1 MNIDQLKKRM
11 KRQAVGAILKW
22 SKPQRLKILIM
33 CMLNVILAGIG
44 LGITL
49 ATKGLIDGATAH
61 NRGEVQYYAL
71 ALVLCVIVSRG
82 SYLLLGLMNVKTGN
96 TFLKNMRGM
105 FLHELLK
112 KQYES
117 LDGIHSGELVN
128 RMFSDITIVKDG
140 VMEIPS
146 DLANMTVSFIGASL
160 ILISID
166 WKFIVLITVGSL
178 LGLAFIIIFRKPLK
192 TRHRKVQEAEGKLH
206 SILQETLENI
216 RLIKAS
222 GSEKKMEQQTEE
234 KQKQFFY
241 AQLNKGYF
249 SVYMGS
255 GINMAFQASW
265 LVCMLWGCY
274 GVYTK
279 NLTYGMLAALI
290 QLIGQIQGPIANA
303 AGMVSRIYGML
314 SSAERLEE
322 ILNLPE
328 ETEVVEQLSEDEKL
342 IAIQVQDLTFSYK
355 SDGTVVLHDLS
366 LNIEEGDFVAV
377 TGISG
382 SGKSTLFQL
391 LLGIYKPDAGSVSF
405 VLKTKNGET
414 RRENATRNT
423 RKLFAYVPQGNTL
436 FSGTLRENFCMFTE
450 KATDEEI
457 MKAAQIAC
465 IDEFILNLKEGL
477 DTLIGERGMG
487 LSEGQAQRIAVARA
501 LLSDAP
507 VLLLDESTSAL
518 DERTEA
524 ELLKNI
530 HCLKDKTCL
539 IVTHRRAALA
549 ICNRGIDM
557 ESQYIK
563 IREEAIK
570 K

>member
-1 MNIDQLKKRM
+1 MNIDQLKKILKKQTAR
-11 KRQAVGAILKW
+11 AILKW
-22 SKPQRLKILIM
+22 SKPQRLNIFIM

-49 ATKGLIDGATAH
+49 ATKGIIDGATAH
-61 NRGEVQYYAL
+61 NREKVQYYAL
-71 ALVLCVIVSRG
+71 ALVLCVIISRG

-96 TFLKNMRGM
+96 ILLKNMRNM
-105 FLHELLK
+105 FLHKLLK
-112 KQYES
+112 KQYET
-117 LDGIHSGELVN
+117 LDGVHSGELVN

-140 VMEIPS
+140 VMEIPA
-146 DLANMTVSFIGASL
+146 DLANMTVGFIGASL

-166 WKFIVLITVGSL
+166 WKFIVLIAVGSL
-178 LGLAFIIIFRKPLK
+178 LGLALIILFRKPLK
-192 TRHRKVQEAEGKLH
+192 NRHRKVQEAEGKLH
-206 SILQETLENI
+206 SILQEALENI

-222 GSEKKMEQQTEE
+222 GLEKKIEQQTEE
-234 KQKQFFY
+234 KQNRFFY

-249 SVYMGS
+249 SVYMGN

-265 LVCMLWGCY
+265 LICMLWGCY
-274 GVYTK
+274 GLYTK

-290 QLIGQIQGPIANA
+290 QLISQIQGPIANA

-322 ILNLPE
+322 ILDLPE
-328 ETEVVEQLSEDEKL
+328 EAEIVEQIGEDEKFM
-342 IAIQVQDLTFSYK
+342 AIQVQNLTFSYK
-355 SDGTVVLHDLS
+355 SDGAVVLHDLN
-366 LNIEEGDFVAV
+366 LNIEAGDFVAV
-377 TGISG
+377 TGVSG

-391 LLGIYKPDAGSVSF
+391 LLGIYKPDAGSVNF
-405 VLKTKNGET
+405 LFKTKSGET
-414 RRENATRNT
+414 RRKNATRNT

-436 FSGTLRENFCMFTE
+436 FSGTLRENLCMFTE
-450 KATDEEI
+450 QATDEEI
-457 MKAAQIAC
+457 MEAAYIAC
-465 IDEFILNLKEGL
+465 IDEFIRELKEGL

-524 ELLKNI
+524 ELLKKIN
-530 HCLKDKTCL
+530 CLKNKTCL
-539 IVTHRRAALA
+539 IVTHRRAALD
-549 ICNRGIDM
+549 ICNRKVHIV
-557 ESQYIK
+557 
-563 IREEAIK
+563 
-570 K
+570 

>member
-1 MNIDQLKKRM
+1 MNIDQLKKILKKQTAR
-11 KRQAVGAILKW
+11 AILKW
-22 SKPQRLKILIM
+22 SKPQRLNIFIM

-44 LGITL
+44 LGTTL
-49 ATKGLIDGATAH
+49 ATKGIIDGATAH
-61 NRGEVQYYAL
+61 NREEVQYYAL
-71 ALVLCVIVSRG
+71 ALVLCVIISRG

-96 TFLKNMRGM
+96 ILLKNMRNM
-105 FLHELLK
+105 FLHKLLK
-112 KQYES
+112 KQYEA
-117 LDGIHSGELVN
+117 LDGVHSGELVN

-140 VMEIPS
+140 VMEIPA
-146 DLANMTVSFIGASL
+146 DLANMTVGFIGASL

-166 WKFIVLITVGSL
+166 WKFIVLIAVGSL
-178 LGLAFIIIFRKPLK
+178 LGLALIILFRKPLK
-192 TRHRKVQEAEGKLH
+192 NRHRKVQEAEGKLH
-206 SILQETLENI
+206 SVLQEALENI

-222 GSEKKMEQQTEE
+222 GLEKKIEQQTEE
-234 KQKQFFY
+234 KQKRFFY

-249 SVYMGS
+249 SIYMGN

-265 LVCMLWGCY
+265 LICMLWGCY
-274 GVYTK
+274 GLYTK

-290 QLIGQIQGPIANA
+290 QLISQIQGPIANA

-322 ILNLPE
+322 ILDLPE
-328 ETEVVEQLSEDEKL
+328 EAEIVEQIGEDEKL

-355 SDGTVVLHDLS
+355 SNGAVVLHDLN
-366 LNIEEGDFVAV
+366 LNIEAGDFVAV
-377 TGISG
+377 TGVSG

-391 LLGIYKPDAGSVSF
+391 LLGIYKPDAGSVNF
-405 VLKTKNGET
+405 LFKTKSGET
-414 RRENATRNT
+414 RRKNATRNT

-450 KATDEEI
+450 QATDEEI
-457 MKAAQIAC
+457 MEAAYIAC
-465 IDEFILNLKEGL
+465 IDEFIRELKEGL

-524 ELLKNI
+524 ELLKKIN
-530 HCLKDKTCL
+530 CLKNKTCL
-539 IVTHRRAALA
+539 IVTHRRAALD
-549 ICNRGIDM
+549 ICNRKVHIV
-557 ESQYIK
+557 
-563 IREEAIK
+563 
-570 K
+570 

>member
-1 MNIDQLKKRM
+1 MNIDQLKKILKKQTAR
-11 KRQAVGAILKW
+11 AILKW
-22 SKPQRLKILIM
+22 SKPQRLNIFIM

-49 ATKGLIDGATAH
+49 ATKGIIDGATAH
-61 NRGEVQYYAL
+61 NREKVQYYAL
-71 ALVLCVIVSRG
+71 ALVLCVIISRG

-96 TFLKNMRGM
+96 ILLKNMRNM
-105 FLHELLK
+105 FLHKLLK
-112 KQYES
+112 KQYEA
-117 LDGIHSGELVN
+117 LDGVHSGELVN

-140 VMEIPS
+140 VMEIPA
-146 DLANMTVSFIGASL
+146 DLANMTVGFIGASL

-166 WKFIVLITVGSL
+166 WKFIVLIAVGSL
-178 LGLAFIIIFRKPLK
+178 LGLALIILFRKPLK
-192 TRHRKVQEAEGKLH
+192 NRHRKVQEAEGKLH
-206 SILQETLENI
+206 SVLQEALENI

-222 GSEKKMEQQTEE
+222 GLEKKIEQQAEE
-234 KQKQFFY
+234 KQKRFFY

-249 SVYMGS
+249 SIYMGN

-265 LVCMLWGCY
+265 LICMLWGCY
-274 GVYTK
+274 GLYTK

-290 QLIGQIQGPIANA
+290 QLISQIQGPIANA

-322 ILNLPE
+322 ILDLPE
-328 ETEVVEQLSEDEKL
+328 EAEIVEEIGEDEKFM
-342 IAIQVQDLTFSYK
+342 AIQVQDLTFSYK
-355 SDGTVVLHDLS
+355 SDGAVVLHDLN
-366 LNIEEGDFVAV
+366 LNIEAGDFVAV
-377 TGISG
+377 TGVSG

-391 LLGIYKPDAGSVSF
+391 LLGIYKPDAGSVNF
-405 VLKTKNGET
+405 LFKTKSGET
-414 RRENATRNT
+414 RRKNATRNT

-436 FSGTLRENFCMFTE
+436 FSGTLRENLCMFTE
-450 KATDEEI
+450 QATDEEI
-457 MKAAQIAC
+457 MEAAYIAC
-465 IDEFILNLKEGL
+465 IDEFIRELKEGL

-524 ELLKNI
+524 ELLKKIN
-530 HCLKDKTCL
+530 CLKNKTCL
-539 IVTHRRAALA
+539 IVTHRRAALD
-549 ICNRGIDM
+549 ICNRKVHIV
-557 ESQYIK
+557 
-563 IREEAIK
+563 
-570 K
+570 

>member
-1 MNIDQLKKRM
+1 MNVDQLKKILKKQTAR
-11 KRQAVGAILKW
+11 AILKW
-22 SKPQRLKILIM
+22 SKSQRLNIFIM

-44 LGITL
+44 LGTTL
-49 ATKGLIDGATAH
+49 ATKGIIDGATAH
-61 NRGEVQYYAL
+61 NREEVQYYAL
-71 ALVLCVIVSRG
+71 ALVLCVIISRG

-96 TFLKNMRGM
+96 ILLKNMRNM
-105 FLHELLK
+105 FLHKLLK
-112 KQYES
+112 KQYEA
-117 LDGIHSGELVN
+117 LDGVHSGELVN

-140 VMEIPS
+140 VMEIPA
-146 DLANMTVSFIGASL
+146 DLANMTVGFIGASL

-166 WKFIVLITVGSL
+166 WKFIVLIAVGSL
-178 LGLAFIIIFRKPLK
+178 LGLALIILFRKPLK
-192 TRHRKVQEAEGKLH
+192 NRHRKVQEAEGKLH
-206 SILQETLENI
+206 SVLQEALENI

-222 GSEKKMEQQTEE
+222 GLEKKIEQQTEE
-234 KQKQFFY
+234 KQKRFFY

-249 SVYMGS
+249 SIYMGN

-265 LVCMLWGCY
+265 LICMLWGCY
-274 GVYTK
+274 GLYTK

-290 QLIGQIQGPIANA
+290 QLISQIQGPIANA

-322 ILNLPE
+322 ILDLPE
-328 ETEVVEQLSEDEKL
+328 EAEIVEQIGEDEKL

-355 SDGTVVLHDLS
+355 SNGAVVLHDLN
-366 LNIEEGDFVAV
+366 LNIEAGDFVAV
-377 TGISG
+377 TGVSG

-391 LLGIYKPDAGSVSF
+391 LLGIYKPDAGSVNF
-405 VLKTKNGET
+405 LFKTKSGET
-414 RRENATRNT
+414 RRKNATRNT

-436 FSGTLRENFCMFTE
+436 FSGTLRENLCMFTE
-450 KATDEEI
+450 QATDEEI
-457 MKAAQIAC
+457 MEAAYIAC
-465 IDEFILNLKEGL
+465 IDEFIRELKEGL

-524 ELLKNI
+524 ELLKKIN
-530 HCLKDKTCL
+530 CLKNKTCL
-539 IVTHRRAALA
+539 IVTHRRAALD
-549 ICNRGIDM
+549 ICNRKVHIV
-557 ESQYIK
+557 
-563 IREEAIK
+563 
-570 K
+570 

>member
-1 MNIDQLKKRM
+1 MNIDQLKKILKKQTAR
-11 KRQAVGAILKW
+11 AILKW
-22 SKPQRLKILIM
+22 SKPQRLNIFIM

-49 ATKGLIDGATAH
+49 ATKGIIDGATAH
-61 NRGEVQYYAL
+61 NREKVQYYAL
-71 ALVLCVIVSRG
+71 ALVLCVIISRG

-96 TFLKNMRGM
+96 ILLKNMRNM
-105 FLHELLK
+105 FLHKLLK
-112 KQYES
+112 KQYET
-117 LDGIHSGELVN
+117 LDGVHSGELVN

-140 VMEIPS
+140 VMEIPA
-146 DLANMTVSFIGASL
+146 DLANMTVGFIGASL

-166 WKFIVLITVGSL
+166 WKFIVLIAVGSL
-178 LGLAFIIIFRKPLK
+178 LGLALIILFRKPLK
-192 TRHRKVQEAEGKLH
+192 NRHRKVQEAEGKLH
-206 SILQETLENI
+206 SVLQEALENI

-222 GSEKKMEQQTEE
+222 GLEKKIEQQAEE
-234 KQKQFFY
+234 KQKRFFS

-249 SVYMGS
+249 SVYMGN

-265 LVCMLWGCY
+265 LICMLWGCY
-274 GVYTK
+274 GLYTK

-290 QLIGQIQGPIANA
+290 QLISQIQGPIANA

-322 ILNLPE
+322 ILDLPE
-328 ETEVVEQLSEDEKL
+328 EAEIVEQFGEDEKFM
-342 IAIQVQDLTFSYK
+342 AIQVQDLTFSYK
-355 SDGTVVLHDLS
+355 SDGAVVLHDLN
-366 LNIEEGDFVAV
+366 LNIEAGDFVAV
-377 TGISG
+377 TGVSG

-391 LLGIYKPDAGSVSF
+391 LLGIYKPDAGSVNF
-405 VLKTKNGET
+405 LFRTKSGET
-414 RRENATRNT
+414 RRKNATRNT

-436 FSGTLRENFCMFTE
+436 FSGTLRENLCMFTE
-450 KATDEEI
+450 QATDEEI
-457 MKAAQIAC
+457 MEAAYIAC
-465 IDEFILNLKEGL
+465 IDEFIRELKEGL

-524 ELLKNI
+524 ELLKKIN
-530 HCLKDKTCL
+530 CLKNKTCL
-539 IVTHRRAALA
+539 IVTHRRAALD
-549 ICNRGIDM
+549 ICNRKVHIV
-557 ESQYIK
+557 
-563 IREEAIK
+563 
-570 K
+570 

>member
-1 MNIDQLKKRM
+1 M
-11 KRQAVGAILKW
+11 
-22 SKPQRLKILIM
+22 
-33 CMLNVILAGIG
+33 
-44 LGITL
+44 
-49 ATKGLIDGATAH
+49 
-61 NRGEVQYYAL
+61 
-71 ALVLCVIVSRG
+71 
-82 SYLLLGLMNVKTGN
+82 LGLMNVKTGN
-96 TFLKNMRGM
+96 ILLKDMRGM
-105 FLHELLK
+105 FLHKLLK

-128 RMFSDITIVKDG
+128 RMFSDITVVKDG
-140 VMEIPS
+140 MMEIPS

-166 WKFIVLITVGSL
+166 WKFIVLIAVGSL
-178 LGLAFIIIFRKPLK
+178 LGLVFIVIFRKPLK
-192 TRHRKVQEAEGKLH
+192 SRHRKVQEAEGKLH

-222 GSEKKMEQQTEE
+222 GSEKRIEQQTEE
-234 KQKQFFY
+234 KQKQFFD

-249 SVYMGS
+249 SVYMGN
-255 GINMAFQASW
+255 GINIAFQASW
-265 LVCMLWGCY
+265 LICMLWGCY
-274 GVYTK
+274 GIYTK

-314 SSAERLEE
+314 SSAERLKE
-322 ILNLPE
+322 ILDLPE
-328 ETEVVEQLSEDEKL
+328 ETGAIEQAKADETLMAIRVQGLS
-342 IAIQVQDLTFSYK
+342 FSYK
-355 SDGTVVLHDLS
+355 TDGAVVLDNLS
-366 LNIEEGDFVAV
+366 LNIGAGDFVAV
-377 TGISG
+377 TGASG

-391 LLGIYKPDAGSVSF
+391 LLGIYRPDAGSIDF
-405 VLKTKNGET
+405 EFKTKSGEIRT
-414 RRENATRNT
+414 ENATGNT

-539 IVTHRRAALA
+539 IVTHRRAALD
-549 ICNRGIDM
+549 ICNRRIDM
-557 ESQYIK
+557 ESQYINK
-563 IREEAIK
+563 KEAIIK
-570 K
+570 